1 MPIGSLAGCIATAP
15 SCLAGKAASAAAGAA
30 GGSILG
36 TISSA
41 FSKAEG
47 ETLKFL
53 MSAWVNIPT
62 PQLSSSTGTV
72 GFLQSSL
79 SWYVAA
85 AAVLGLLVAAGRLA
99 IERKPDAAKEAATGM
114 LTTLLTIGAGVA
126 TISLLSSAGDAF
138 SSWIIGQAANGGTA
152 ASALSQLGSFAGLAA
167 AGPGLIIV
175 LAIIAIVGMLVQLA
189 MILIRSALLVVLV
202 GIWPL
207 AASASMTEMGRQW
220 FKKITA
226 WIIAFLLFKP
236 AAAIVY
242 AAAIKMTVSSTGAL
256 GSIEGVILI
265 ILASLTLPAL
275 MKFIVPAVSAV
286 GSMGAGE
293 VVGAGIAAATGAA
306 MVIGT
311 AGIGAAAAGGAA
323 MAGGAA
329 GGSAGGAAGGAAG
342 GGAGG
347 AAPSSGGSGSALP
360 DSASGAGGDAPE
372 GPPTG
377 AGPPSGGSSS
387 SSGGGPSGS
396 QLSRGVAT
404 SQLVGAL
411 RSGGGA
417 SHVVEGDTASGS
429 GAP

>member
-1 MPIGSLAGCIATAP
+1 MPIGSVAGCIATAP

-329 GGSAGGAAGGAAG
+329 GGAAGGVAG
-342 GGAGG
+342 GGTGG
-347 AAPSSGGSGSALP
+347 AAPSSGGSGSASP
-360 DSASGAGGDAPE
+360 DSVSGAGGDPPE
-372 GPPTG
+372 GPPAG

-417 SHVVEGDTASGS
+417 SHMVEEDTTSGS

>member
-1 MPIGSLAGCIATAP
+1 MPIGSVAGCIATAP

-152 ASALSQLGSFAGLAA
+152 ANALSQLGSFAGLAA

-329 GGSAGGAAGGAAG
+329 GGAAGGVAG
-342 GGAGG
+342 GGTGG
-347 AAPSSGGSGSALP
+347 AAPSSGGSGSASP
-360 DSASGAGGDAPE
+360 DSVSGAGGDPPE
-372 GPPTG
+372 GPPAG

-417 SHVVEGDTASGS
+417 SHVVEGDTTSGS